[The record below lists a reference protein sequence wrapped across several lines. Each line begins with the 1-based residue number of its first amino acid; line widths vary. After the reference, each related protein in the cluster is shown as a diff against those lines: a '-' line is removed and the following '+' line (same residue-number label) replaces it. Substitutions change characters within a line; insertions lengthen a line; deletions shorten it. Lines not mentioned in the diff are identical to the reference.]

1 MLGANLPRV
10 GSCPVPE
17 TPYEWIGFAKSDIM
31 IHPNYFK
38 YNSKNLNID
47 PAEKIPVLDS
57 TGDLAVVKLKTPPA
71 TQPAAVNF
79 NGRDV
84 RERIRQQQTATVAGW
99 GRARNSLPFTTGT
112 DLQLQP
118 WWGPCTMQKAE
129 IPLVSQ
135 VTCTEVGYFECNCD
149 EYICTSTP
157 DLDPP
162 YPFGEMVR
170 SVAACPR
177 ATDARTQTIRR
188 LRCFRNRC
196 LRSVRATAGACYST
210 PTGNL
215 SALMNLWTRW
225 FTMVTNPSA
234 ASAVSALN

>member
-38 YNSKNLNID
+38 YNSTNLNID
-47 PAEKIPVLDS
+47 RAGKIPLLDT

-149 EYICTSTP
+149 EYICTSPP

-162 YPFGEMVR
+162 NPFGEMVR
-170 SVAACPR
+170 SVLLLLAPGR
-177 ATDARTQTIRR
+177 LTHVHRR
-188 LRCFRNRC
+188 
-196 LRSVRATAGACYST
+196 
-210 PTGNL
+210 
-215 SALMNLWTRW
+215 
-225 FTMVTNPSA
+225 SA
-234 ASAVSALN
+234 A